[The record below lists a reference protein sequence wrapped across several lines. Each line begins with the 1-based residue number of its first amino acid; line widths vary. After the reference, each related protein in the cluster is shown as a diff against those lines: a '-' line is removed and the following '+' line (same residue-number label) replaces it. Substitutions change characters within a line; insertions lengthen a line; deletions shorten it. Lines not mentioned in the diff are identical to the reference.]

1 MGLGRLEGAFVPG
14 RPWHSAVC
22 MLTSVFLHQGLGTHS
37 QAGVVFN
44 FIYNIKMFKCQQSG
58 VQTSQGRVPIC
69 FCLEFNIT
77 MTFFDKLAVDSVV
90 EVSELFWKGLEV
102 TGVVG
107 KGGSCGG

>member
-1 MGLGRLEGAFVPG
+1 
-14 RPWHSAVC
+14 
-22 MLTSVFLHQGLGTHS
+22 
-37 QAGVVFN
+37 
-44 FIYNIKMFKCQQSG
+44 MFKCQQSG